1 MKMKAGKL
9 ARLLS
14 EGFTMEQIYIM
25 HMEIKK
31 MALDERKLLVD
42 STD

>member
-9 ARLLS
+9 NRLLA

-31 MALDERKLLVD
+31 MAIDEKNLLDVKN
-42 STD
+42 S